1 MAKKK
6 NQTAELEEENEV
18 VNEPVGEVKAD
29 PVAEPVKEA
38 PKAAPGWLPKIGD
51 MVHFIKRTQT
61 GNGSKLERQAAL
73 VIAYPAGT
81 SNFQPK
87 DFAVTLKIFTNHGD
101 PVRECMFDVTGEQK
115 DGRWTT
121 KT

>member
-6 NQTAELEEENEV
+6 NQETTEEVEALEETVEAPAAPAV
-18 VNEPVGEVKAD
+18 
-29 PVAEPVKEA
+29 EA
-38 PKAAPGWLPKIGD
+38 PKAAAPAPGWLPKIGD
-51 MVHFIKRTQT
+51 FVHFIKRTQT
-61 GNGSKLERQAAL
+61 GNGSKLERQAGL
-73 VIAYPAGT
+73 VIGYPAGT

-87 DFAVTLKIFTNHGD
+87 DFAVTLKIFTSHGD